1 MTPPPL
7 TVGLPVYNGAAFLQ
21 PALESVLGQTF
32 GDLRL
37 VISDNGSTDE
47 TQDICR
53 AYAERDDRVTYV
65 RHEVNR
71 GAAWNYNTVFEL
83 ATSPY
88 FKWAAAD
95 DLVAPTFVERCLE
108 AIVAAPPTVALCYP
122 RAVVIDA
129 EGTLIREQ
137 DDELDVRGTR
147 PHRRLYRVLLN
158 VVYGN
163 PTFGVAR
170 RELLA
175 RTRLHGN
182 YPSAD
187 WVLLAE
193 LALAGEIWEL
203 PDRLFLR
210 REHAGTSRVA
220 TADLQELAEWFD
232 PAAPPIKSEHRKLL
246 VEFLAGIRHADL
258 TPTDRALSYAALAA
272 AWTRR
277 HSWLSRRAREALGR
291 RRARRSR

>member
-1 MTPPPL
+1 VTPPL
-7 TVGLPVYNGAAFLQ
+7 TVGLPVYNGARFLR
-21 PALESVLGQTF
+21 PALESILGQTF
-32 GDLRL
+32 ADFRL

-47 TQDICR
+47 TRDICR
-53 AYAERDDRVTYV
+53 AYAEQDDRVTYV
-65 RHEVNR
+65 RHDVNR
-71 GAAWNYNTVFEL
+71 GAAWNYNAVFEV
-83 ATSPY
+83 ATTPY

-95 DLVAPTFVERCLE
+95 DLIAPTFVDCCLE
-108 AIVAAPPTVALCYP
+108 ALAAAPRTVALCYP

-129 EGTLIREQ
+129 EGARIREQ
-137 DDELDVRGTR
+137 DDDLDVREPR
-147 PHRRLYRVLLN
+147 PHRRLYRLLLN

-163 PTFGVAR
+163 PMFGVAR

-210 REHAGTSRVA
+210 REHAGTSRA
-220 TADLQELAEWFD
+220 ANADLQELGQWFD
-232 PAAPPIKSEHRKLL
+232 PAAPPVKSEHRKLL
-246 VEFLAGIRHADL
+246 VEFLAGIRHAEL
-258 TPTDRALSYAALAA
+258 TSTDRALSYAAFAA

-291 RRARRSR
+291 HRARRSR